1 MALFGNKKGSGEDGE
16 MSFLDHIEVLRW
28 HLVRSAA
35 VILFFAIVAFSY
47 PEIVFDKVIF
57 GPKRPDFPTYKV
69 MCDLGHKVGAGDQ
82 LCMKELKFQ
91 IINTDLSG
99 QFTTHLWIAILTG
112 IICGFPYLLW
122 ELWRFI
128 KPALKG
134 TESKPAASF
143 IISASFLFIFGVLFA
158 YYVIV
163 PLSVN
168 FLATYQASSEITNMP
183 SMDSYIS
190 LVSTLVLAT
199 GLVFELPI
207 LVYFLSRLGIITP
220 KFMRTYRRHAVV
232 VILIVGAVITPSPDI
247 TSQMLVAVPLYGLY
261 ELSIFVSRYVVN
273 KYKLAENN

>member
-1 MALFGNKKGSGEDGE
+1 MALFSKKDTPEGE
-16 MSFLDHIEVLRW
+16 MSFMDHIEVLRW
-28 HLVRSAA
+28 HLVRSSA
-35 VILFFAIVAFSY
+35 VILVFAGFAFAY
-47 PEIVFDKVIF
+47 PEIIFDKIIF
-57 GPKRPDFPTYKV
+57 GPKSPDFPTYKIL
-69 MCDLGHKVGAGDQ
+69 CALGHKIGAAEQ
-82 LCMKELKFQ
+82 MCLKELKFQ

-112 IICGFPYLLW
+112 IICGFPYVLW
-122 ELWRFI
+122 EIWRFI

-134 TESKPAASF
+134 TESSPAAIF
-143 IISASFLFIFGVLFA
+143 IINASLLFIFGVLFA
-158 YYVIV
+158 YFIIV

-168 FLATYQASSEITNMP
+168 FLATYQASAEITNMP

-207 LVYFLSRLGIITP
+207 LVYFLSRMGIMTP

-247 TSQMLVAVPLYGLY
+247 TSQMLVAIPLYGLY
-261 ELSIFVSRYVVN
+261 ELSIYVSRYVVN
-273 KYKLAENN
+273 KYKLDEKI

>member
-1 MALFGNKKGSGEDGE
+1 MALFSKKDTPEGE
-16 MSFLDHIEVLRW
+16 MSFMDHIEVLRW
-28 HLVRSAA
+28 HLVRSSA
-35 VILFFAIVAFSY
+35 VILVFAGFAFAY
-47 PEIVFDKVIF
+47 PEIIFDKIIF
-57 GPKRPDFPTYKV
+57 GPKSPDFPTYKIL
-69 MCDLGHKVGAGDQ
+69 CALGHKIGAAEQ
-82 LCMKELKFQ
+82 MCLKELKFQ

-112 IICGFPYLLW
+112 IICGFPYVLW
-122 ELWRFI
+122 EIWRFI

-134 TESKPAASF
+134 TESSPAAVF
-143 IISASFLFIFGVLFA
+143 IINASLLFIFGVLFA
-158 YYVIV
+158 YFVIV

-168 FLATYQASSEITNMP
+168 FLATYQASKEIMNMP

-207 LVYFLSRLGIITP
+207 LVYFLSRMGIMTP

-247 TSQMLVAVPLYGLY
+247 TSQMLVAIPLYGLY
-261 ELSIFVSRYVVN
+261 ELSIYVSRYVVN
-273 KYKLAENN
+273 KYKLEEKN

>member
-1 MALFGNKKGSGEDGE
+1 MALFGKKTNLEEGE

-28 HLVRSAA
+28 HLVRSAI
-35 VILFFAIVAFSY
+35 VIVIFAGFAFAY
-47 PEIVFDKVIF
+47 PEIIFDKIIF
-57 GPKRPDFPTYKV
+57 GPKQADFPTYKV
-69 MCDLGHKVGAGDQ
+69 LCQLGHKLGAAEQMCIKDF
-82 LCMKELKFQ
+82 KFQ

-112 IICGFPYLLW
+112 IILGFPYFLW

-128 KPALKG
+128 KPALKDV
-134 TESKPAASF
+134 EAAPAASF
-143 IISASFLFIFGVLFA
+143 IISASFLFVFGVLFA
-158 YYVIV
+158 YFVIV

-207 LVYFLSRLGIITP
+207 LVYFLSRMGIMTP

-232 VILIVGAVITPSPDI
+232 VILIVAAVITPSPDV
-247 TSQMLVAVPLYGLY
+247 TSQLLVAFPLYGLY
-261 ELSIFVSRYVVN
+261 ELSIYVSRYVVN
-273 KYKLAENN
+273 KYKLQTN

>member
-1 MALFGNKKGSGEDGE
+1 MALFSKKDIPEGE
-16 MSFLDHIEVLRW
+16 MSFMDHIEVLRW
-28 HLVRSAA
+28 HLVRSSA
-35 VILFFAIVAFSY
+35 VILIFAGFAFAY
-47 PEIVFDKVIF
+47 PEIIFDKIIF
-57 GPKRPDFPTYKV
+57 GPKSPDFPTYKIL
-69 MCDLGHKVGAGDQ
+69 CALGHKIGAAEQ
-82 LCMKELKFQ
+82 MCLKELKFQ

-112 IICGFPYLLW
+112 IICGFPYVLW
-122 ELWRFI
+122 EIWRFI

-134 TESKPAASF
+134 TESSPAAVF
-143 IISASFLFIFGVLFA
+143 IINASLLFIFGVLFA
-158 YYVIV
+158 YFIIV

-168 FLATYQASSEITNMP
+168 FLATYQASAEITNMP

-207 LVYFLSRLGIITP
+207 LVYFLSRMGIMTP

-247 TSQMLVAVPLYGLY
+247 TSQMLVAIPLYGLY
-261 ELSIFVSRYVVN
+261 ELSIYVSRYVVN
-273 KYKLAENN
+273 KYKLEEKI

>member
-1 MALFGNKKGSGEDGE
+1 MALFTKSEQEEGE
-16 MSFLDHIEVLRW
+16 MSFMDHIEVLRW
-28 HLVRSAA
+28 HLVRSSA
-35 VILFFAIVAFSY
+35 VILVFAALAFAY
-47 PEIVFDKVIF
+47 PEIIFDKIIF
-57 GPKRPDFPTYKV
+57 GPKSPDFPTYKIL
-69 MCDLGHKVGAGDQ
+69 CALGHKIGAAEQ
-82 LCMKELKFQ
+82 MCLKELKFQ

-112 IICGFPYLLW
+112 IICGFPYVLW
-122 ELWRFI
+122 EIWRFI

-134 TESKPAASF
+134 TEASPAAVF
-143 IISASFLFIFGVLFA
+143 IINASLLFIFGVLFA
-158 YYVIV
+158 YFIIV

-168 FLATYQASSEITNMP
+168 FLATYRASAEITNMP

-207 LVYFLSRLGIITP
+207 LVYFLSRMGIMTP

-247 TSQMLVAVPLYGLY
+247 TSQMLVAIPLYGLY
-261 ELSIFVSRYVVN
+261 ELSIYVSRYVVN
-273 KYKLAENN
+273 KYKLEEKI

>member
-1 MALFGNKKGSGEDGE
+1 MALFSKKDTPEGE
-16 MSFLDHIEVLRW
+16 MSFMDHIEVLRW
-28 HLVRSAA
+28 HLVRSSA
-35 VILFFAIVAFSY
+35 VILVFAGFAFAY
-47 PEIVFDKVIF
+47 PEIIFDKIIF
-57 GPKRPDFPTYKV
+57 GPKSPDFPTYKIL
-69 MCDLGHKVGAGDQ
+69 CALGHKIGAAEQ
-82 LCMKELKFQ
+82 MCLKELKFQ

-112 IICGFPYLLW
+112 IICGFPYVLW
-122 ELWRFI
+122 EIWRFI

-134 TESKPAASF
+134 TESSPAAIF
-143 IISASFLFIFGVLFA
+143 IINASLLFIFGVLFA
-158 YYVIV
+158 YFIIV

-168 FLATYQASSEITNMP
+168 FLATYQASAEITNMP

-207 LVYFLSRLGIITP
+207 LVYFLSRMGIMTP

-247 TSQMLVAVPLYGLY
+247 TSQMLVAIPLYGLY
-261 ELSIFVSRYVVN
+261 ELSIYVSRYVVN
-273 KYKLAENN
+273 KYKLEEKN

>member
-1 MALFGNKKGSGEDGE
+1 MALFSKKDTPEGE
-16 MSFLDHIEVLRW
+16 MSFMDHIEVLRW
-28 HLVRSAA
+28 HLVRSSA
-35 VILFFAIVAFSY
+35 VILVFAGFAFAY
-47 PEIVFDKVIF
+47 PEIIFDKIIF
-57 GPKRPDFPTYKV
+57 GPKSPDFPTYKIL
-69 MCDLGHKVGAGDQ
+69 CALGHKIGAAEQ
-82 LCMKELKFQ
+82 MCLKELKFQ

-112 IICGFPYLLW
+112 IICGFPYVLW
-122 ELWRFI
+122 EIWRFI

-134 TESKPAASF
+134 TESSPAAVF
-143 IISASFLFIFGVLFA
+143 IINASLLFIFGVLFA
-158 YYVIV
+158 YFVIV

-168 FLATYQASSEITNMP
+168 FLATYQASKEIMNMP

-207 LVYFLSRLGIITP
+207 LVYFLSRMGIMTP

-247 TSQMLVAVPLYGLY
+247 TSQMLVAIPLYGLY
-261 ELSIFVSRYVVN
+261 ELSIYVSRYVVN
-273 KYKLAENN
+273 KYKLEEKY

>member
-1 MALFGNKKGSGEDGE
+1 MALFNKKDTPEGE
-16 MSFLDHIEVLRW
+16 MSFMDHIEVLRW
-28 HLVRSAA
+28 HLVRSSA
-35 VILFFAIVAFSY
+35 VILVFAGFAFAY
-47 PEIVFDKVIF
+47 PEIIFDKIIF
-57 GPKRPDFPTYKV
+57 GPKSPDFPTYKIL
-69 MCDLGHKVGAGDQ
+69 CALGHKIGAAEQ
-82 LCMKELKFQ
+82 MCLKELKFQ

-112 IICGFPYLLW
+112 IICGFPYVLW
-122 ELWRFI
+122 EIWRFI

-134 TESKPAASF
+134 TESSPAAIF
-143 IISASFLFIFGVLFA
+143 IINASLLFIFGVLFA
-158 YYVIV
+158 YFIIV

-168 FLATYQASSEITNMP
+168 FLATYQASAEITNMP

-207 LVYFLSRLGIITP
+207 LVYFLSRMGIMTP

-247 TSQMLVAVPLYGLY
+247 TSQMLVAIPLYGLY
-261 ELSIFVSRYVVN
+261 ELSIYVSRYVVN
-273 KYKLAENN
+273 KYKLEEKI

>member
-1 MALFGNKKGSGEDGE
+1 MALFSKGEDIEGE
-16 MSFLDHIEVLRW
+16 MSFMDHIEVLRW

-35 VILFFAIVAFSY
+35 VILLFAIFAFAY
-47 PEIVFDKVIF
+47 PEIIFDKIIF
-57 GPKRPDFPTYKV
+57 GPKSPDFPTYKIL
-69 MCDLGHKVGAGDQ
+69 CQLGHKLGAADQ
-82 LCMKELKFQ
+82 MCLKELKFQ

-112 IICGFPYLLW
+112 IICGFPYFLW

-134 TESKPAASF
+134 EETTPAAGF
-143 IISASFLFIFGVLFA
+143 IINASLLFIFGVLFA
-158 YYVIV
+158 YFIIV
-163 PLSVN
+163 PLSIN
-168 FLATYQASSEITNMP
+168 FLATYQASTEITNMP

-207 LVYFLSRLGIITP
+207 LVYFLSRLGIMTP

-247 TSQMLVAVPLYGLY
+247 TSQMLVAIPLYGLY

-273 KYKLAENN
+273 KYKLEEKV